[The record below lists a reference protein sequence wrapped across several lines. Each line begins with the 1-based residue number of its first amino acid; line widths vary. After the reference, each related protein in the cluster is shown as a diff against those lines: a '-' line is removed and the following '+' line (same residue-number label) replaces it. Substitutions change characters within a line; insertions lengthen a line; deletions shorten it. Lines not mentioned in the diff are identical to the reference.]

1 MTHSI
6 TKSANGLPV
15 FHRESAA
22 VPMPSVIT
30 TERAVLGRMEKH
42 RWLLVRSASKPSLFI
57 RFPATGI
64 HPMAWLTKDIFT
76 FRASLTACKIR
87 KVQGVTVYWRNSS
100 STRQGHDH
108 VRNANFQ
115 CLPSPVCWWVW
126 ARRTK
131 AIRSRNSDSARRALS
146 VQKSFDRPVYEL
158 TGIIRNSNRRL

>member
-1 MTHSI
+1 
-6 TKSANGLPV
+6 
-15 FHRESAA
+15 
-22 VPMPSVIT
+22 MPSVIT

-115 CLPSPVCWWVW
+115 CLPSPVLVGLGKKNQGN
-126 ARRTK
+126 T
-131 AIRSRNSDSARRALS
+131 LS
-146 VQKSFDRPVYEL
+146 QLGLRQTSSLSSEEL
-158 TGIIRNSNRRL
+158 